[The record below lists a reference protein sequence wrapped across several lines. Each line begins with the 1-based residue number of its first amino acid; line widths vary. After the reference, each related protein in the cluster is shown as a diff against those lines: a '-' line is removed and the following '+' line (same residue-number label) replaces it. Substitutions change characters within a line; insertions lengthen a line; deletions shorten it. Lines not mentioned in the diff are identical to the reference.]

1 MRPGR
6 NREAVNGL
14 STAGAGRCMKSLL
27 RMLETRHGHSA
38 IHLMLQLA
46 PRCSQVPVL
55 TIASDFSELITGGDV
70 PTQRVA
76 AVCLGRLVMDQ
87 DHEDT
92 IALRNQP
99 VQGKKYES
107 EDGQAARHDR
117 GGAGS
122 VARARATAVDCRR
135 LERSAAAGR
144 LTAPLW
150 QAAGRKERRRCAE
163 QAQTSL
169 WGTGDR
175 LAITD
180 GAISMSA
187 DDQSGRIRRQQQA
200 RTRFR
205 PLDIGFG
212 QSL

>member
-1 MRPGR
+1 
-6 NREAVNGL
+6 
-14 STAGAGRCMKSLL
+14 MKSLL

-46 PRCSQVPVL
+46 PRCSQVPVS
-55 TIASDFSELITGGDV
+55 TIASNFSERTTGGDV

-117 GGAGS
+117 GEGGRSLGRELQQLIAEDLSDRQRQVVSQHLYGKQRDGKNVGGALS
-122 VARARATAVDCRR
+122 KLRRACG
-135 LERSAAAGR
+135 ERGIDW
-144 LTAPLW
+144 P
-150 QAAGRKERRRCAE
+150 
-163 QAQTSL
+163 
-169 WGTGDR
+169 
-175 LAITD
+175 
-180 GAISMSA
+180 
-187 DDQSGRIRRQQQA
+187 
-200 RTRFR
+200 
-205 PLDIGFG
+205 
-212 QSL
+212 

>member
-1 MRPGR
+1 MHEVVAANAGNATWPLRHSPHV
-6 NREAVNGL
+6 A
-14 STAGAGRCMKSLL
+14 AGASVFSGSSLDDCL
-27 RMLETRHGHSA
+27 K
-38 IHLMLQLA
+38 LQ
-46 PRCSQVPVL
+46 R
-55 TIASDFSELITGGDV
+55 TDYGGDV

-150 QAAGRKERRRCAE
+150 QAAGRQERRRCAE